1 MDDGA
6 KEAKEKESQ
15 LIDAFLE
22 ISSSSRSVAVFFL
35 ESHNWDLDAA
45 LSAFLDNDSAH
56 RSPSPAPAPAP
67 AHSPSPSH
75 SPPAS
80 ASASASPS
88 QSQSQSEDQ
97 SSPSRSRS
105 PSPGPTRPRDPYQLR
120 SRKAMAS
127 SASGRKVPPR
137 GRGGIRTLSD
147 LNRTAGDGSDSDSDG
162 QEYYTGGE
170 KSGMLVQDPSSAN
183 DVDAIFNQA
192 GQAGAVQRPIDH
204 LPPSSS
210 SRSFTGMGR
219 LLSGETVSSTPQP
232 PASITHNIIF
242 WSNGFTVDDGPLRRL
257 DDPENASFLESIKKS
272 EWPEEFEPADR
283 RTAVNVNLVRKNEK
297 FIEPEKPHPPFQGVG
312 RTLGCSSSNPVGP
325 DPTVP
330 ATPFNTAPAPSM
342 GLVVDETL
350 PLTSIQLRLAD
361 GTRMISRFNYHHT
374 VRDIRNFIDASR
386 SSGPRDYQLQTVG
399 FPPKQLTDLDQTIE
413 QAGLASSVVIQKF

>member
-170 KSGMLVQDPSSAN
+170 KRYSLLRFLVCLVPRRMGEEMESWNLDIML
-183 DVDAIFNQA
+183 F
-192 GQAGAVQRPIDH
+192 
-204 LPPSSS
+204 
-210 SRSFTGMGR
+210 
-219 LLSGETVSSTPQP
+219 
-232 PASITHNIIF
+232 
-242 WSNGFTVDDGPLRRL
+242 
-257 DDPENASFLESIKKS
+257 
-272 EWPEEFEPADR
+272 
-283 RTAVNVNLVRKNEK
+283 
-297 FIEPEKPHPPFQGVG
+297 
-312 RTLGCSSSNPVGP
+312 
-325 DPTVP
+325 
-330 ATPFNTAPAPSM
+330 
-342 GLVVDETL
+342 
-350 PLTSIQLRLAD
+350 
-361 GTRMISRFNYHHT
+361 
-374 VRDIRNFIDASR
+374 
-386 SSGPRDYQLQTVG
+386 
-399 FPPKQLTDLDQTIE
+399 
-413 QAGLASSVVIQKF
+413 